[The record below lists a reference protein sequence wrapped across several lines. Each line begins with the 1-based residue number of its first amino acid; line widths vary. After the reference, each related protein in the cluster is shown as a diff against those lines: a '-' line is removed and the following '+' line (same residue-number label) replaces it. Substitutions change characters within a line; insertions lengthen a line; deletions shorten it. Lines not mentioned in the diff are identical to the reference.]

1 MAERL
6 PDNVWL
12 KILSFLSSDNLI
24 LIFSNIPKNS
34 HLMLH
39 TRLFHIIADKS
50 LWTNISYH
58 ARGGKNKQS
67 SANDLRKMVKFLGPH
82 VQEIKICGTD
92 KCKFLIR
99 ESFLHS
105 LQRLCTRLKV
115 LNFEYCCLNYHEAPL
130 RKLPRSLRCLHLINI
145 VWSNFPFI
153 RSLQASPYFKLKN
166 RLPYLEVVIILILI
180 FFNYL
185 SDNIAFFHESTD
197 FQIQITEE
205 EKCGK
210 IYEVGKY
217 DLKCIKTLVKNPII
231 K

>member
-1 MAERL
+1 
-6 PDNVWL
+6 
-12 KILSFLSSDNLI
+12 
-24 LIFSNIPKNS
+24 
-34 HLMLH
+34 MLH

-115 LNFEYCCLNYHEAPL
+115 LHFEYCCLNYHEAPL
-130 RKLPRSLRCLHLINI
+130 RKLPQSLKCLHLTNI

-153 RSLQASPYFKLKN
+153 RTLQASPFFKLKN
-166 RLPYLEVVIILILI
+166 RLPYLEVVIINLFFKNVFNNNNELFVNQLLI
-180 FFNYL
+180 FRYKL
-185 SDNIAFFHESTD
+185 LKKKSL
-197 FQIQITEE
+197 
-205 EKCGK
+205 EKFMK
-210 IYEVGKY
+210 
-217 DLKCIKTLVKNPII
+217 
-231 K
+231 

>member
-34 HLMLH
+34 HLILH

-50 LWTNISYH
+50 LWTNISYN

-82 VQEIKICGTD
+82 VKEIKICGTD

-115 LNFEYCCLNYHEAPL
+115 LHFEYCCLNYHEAPL
-130 RKLPRSLRCLHLINI
+130 RKLPQSLKCLHLTNI

-153 RSLQASPYFKLKN
+153 RTLQASPFFKLNN
-166 RLPYLEVVIILILI
+166 RLPYLEVVITYY
-180 FFNYL
+180 FFLKNVFNNNNEFFVNSFSDTNY
-185 SDNIAFFHESTD
+185 
-197 FQIQITEE
+197 
-205 EKCGK
+205 
-210 IYEVGKY
+210 
-217 DLKCIKTLVKNPII
+217 
-231 K
+231 